1 MTYLRLILTCI
12 VCTPFVAGAQEAL
25 STQKQRLSYTIGVSI
40 AKRVQQNMDL
50 DADALTQA
58 IRDVLTGNELMLT
71 PEQMQAAMDEERKK
85 LEEIQ
90 QALATKNKEAGEQ
103 FLTVNGQKES
113 VTQTDSGLQY
123 EVIEE
128 GTGEKPV
135 LTDTVVVHYRGTLI
149 DGTEFDSSYR
159 RNTPATFQVNGV
171 IKGWQE
177 GLQLMSAGSKWK
189 LYIPSHLAYGEQG
202 AGGSIGPNETLI
214 FEVELREIK

>member
-1 MTYLRLILTCI
+1 MTYIRLILTCI
-12 VCTPFVAGAQEAL
+12 VCTPFVVNAQEAL
-25 STQKQRLSYTIGVSI
+25 PTQKERLSYTIGVSI
-40 AKRVQQNMDL
+40 AERVQQNMDL
-50 DADALTQA
+50 DVDALTQA
-58 IRDVLTGNELMLT
+58 IRDVLTGNELKLT

-90 QALATKNKEAGEQ
+90 QALATKNKEAGDQ
-103 FLTVNGQKES
+103 FLSVNAQKQG

-123 EVIEE
+123 EIIEE
-128 GTGEKPV
+128 GTGDKPA

-177 GLQLMSAGSKWK
+177 GLQLMPAGSKWK

-202 AGGSIGPNETLI
+202 AGGTIGPNETLI
-214 FEVELREIK
+214 FEVELQEIK

>member
-1 MTYLRLILTCI
+1 MTHLRLILACI
-12 VCTPFVAGAQEAL
+12 AFTPFVVSAQEQL

-50 DADALTQA
+50 DVDALTQA
-58 IRDVLTGNELMLT
+58 IRDVLTGNELKLNQ
-71 PEQMQAAMDEERKK
+71 EQMQAAMDEERRK

-90 QALATKNKEAGEQ
+90 QALATKNKEAGDQ
-103 FLTVNGQKES
+103 FLTVNRQKEG
-113 VTQTDSGLQY
+113 VMQTESGLQY
-123 EVIEE
+123 EVIEQ
-128 GTGEKPV
+128 GTGEKPA

-171 IKGWQE
+171 IQGWQE
-177 GLQLMSAGSKWK
+177 GLQLMPAGSKWK

-214 FEVELREIK
+214 FEVELKEIK